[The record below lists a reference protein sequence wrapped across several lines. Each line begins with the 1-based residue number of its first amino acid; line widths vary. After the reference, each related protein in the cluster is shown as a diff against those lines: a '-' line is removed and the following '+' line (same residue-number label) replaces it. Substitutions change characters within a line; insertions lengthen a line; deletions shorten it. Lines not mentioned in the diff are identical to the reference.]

1 MKYEWNENKQ
11 KYEEIEKS
19 DYSII
24 DALYFVKSVTSLTP
38 QQIFKR
44 RKKVKKAIDL
54 IYSSADAILLDI
66 NQQLGNNSPQED
78 KKQNIG
84 TPIDFAISML
94 KGPESSIPDGDKK
107 KELDK
112 IYRMLEDTNSIMLE
126 KKIQPDGL
134 GTLEFRIETLGKI
147 LRDYSYLLKHKEYIS
162 NGKRYE
168 TDINTVKV
176 LLMEHLTL
184 TQDALIKFNGDML
197 QNDLTNLETELRSL
211 LISLDGKTEYYS
223 RERKET
229 SL

>member
-94 KGPESSIPDGDKK
+94 KGPESSIPDGDVK